1 MKQRNILKKAIY
13 SSTAALLLCGSATSV
28 AGAAE
33 YTPPEKA
40 SHVHNS
46 GSGGITNC
54 TSDGFCTKKV
64 GDEIEVSYEVQLG
77 NIMRSSDHGQTAR
90 GSIIAF
96 PSVIENPKLE
106 VVSTSIEYGGD
117 KDLETMKKSSKDNPY
132 PVHTFDK
139 PVEIP
144 TYDAKEL
151 EEKNKKW
158 QEGNI
163 AFQVAEGK
171 DPKDDSSYNPKIHKD
186 KDRDGK
192 ETPRTEQFA
201 AYVDGQDIADKHK
214 GLVKKIKDSGK
225 WDDFKKNSHLKYDV
239 ENIINGNNYDL
250 YVSASTYTG
259 DKNDDNVFDNE
270 NMWALGGSNDVA
282 MGMYADSPYDFYFFN
297 NDSLGV
303 QTFRITG
310 KVKTES
316 DLAYLPIRAKQGF
329 WKCSLEGGFGGYEEG
344 CQSLMEYAWG
354 RTNDILPKYSLKN
367 DEVTKENIKHDTKD
381 GLHNSLQCAVTK
393 ETGRNDWIGEDDPVR
408 ELDGTTSWGKKY
420 YDTFTL
426 SYRSSDPKSKQ
437 PDYFFLSADM
447 NEDSCDQAGLTI
459 SLCEADKPTDKPSSS
474 TPSEDNPV
482 DKPSTSP
489 STSKE
494 DTTSKVEDPKDSSTT
509 SKEDDATSTTS
520 KEDDATSTTSKE
532 GDEASTTSKNDST
545 TSPSNKE
552 EETTSASESET
563 TSKSKSDDVEDEDNS
578 PAPTTVNSPG
588 NTSLNPGGNYSPR
601 IPYVPQP
608 AHPQVQAPAAQ
619 APAVGG
625 SVASKDAVTEGP
637 QVHTGGEVEELGFF
651 AKVKSFI
658 FG

>member
-1 MKQRNILKKAIY
+1 MKENFMKRRNILKKVIY
-13 SSTAALLLCGSATSV
+13 SSTAALLLGGSTTSV

-77 NIMRSSDHGQTAR
+77 NIMKSSDHAQTAR

-151 EEKNKKW
+151 KGKNKKW
-158 QEGNI
+158 DEGNI

-171 DPKDDSSYNPKIHKD
+171 DPKEDSSYEPKNHEYLYGGVNDQKT
-186 KDRDGK
+186 GK
-192 ETPRTEQFA
+192 TDQFA
-201 AYVDGQDIADKHK
+201 AYIDGQDIVDKHK
-214 GLVKKIKDSGK
+214 GLIKKIKDAGK
-225 WDDFKKNSHLKYDV
+225 WDEFKKNSYSYDDV
-239 ENIINGNNYDL
+239 ENIIDGNHEL
-250 YVSASTYTG
+250 YKYASEYTG
-259 DKNDDNVFDNE
+259 DKSDDNALDID
-270 NMWALGGSNDVA
+270 NMWALYGSNSIA
-282 MGMYADSPYDFYFFN
+282 TGMYTDSPYDFYFFN

-329 WKCSLEGGFGGYEEG
+329 WKCSQEGGFGSYEEG

-354 RTNDILPKYSLKN
+354 RTNDILPRYSLKN

-426 SYRSSDPKSKQ
+426 GYRSSDPKFKQ
-437 PDYFFLSADM
+437 ADYFISADM

-482 DKPSTSP
+482 DKPSASP

-520 KEDDATSTTSKE
+520 KE
-532 GDEASTTSKNDST
+532 GDEASTTGKNDST

-578 PAPTTVNSPG
+578 PAPTTANAPG

-608 AHPQVQAPAAQ
+608 AHPQVQAPIAQ
-619 APAVGG
+619 APAVEG